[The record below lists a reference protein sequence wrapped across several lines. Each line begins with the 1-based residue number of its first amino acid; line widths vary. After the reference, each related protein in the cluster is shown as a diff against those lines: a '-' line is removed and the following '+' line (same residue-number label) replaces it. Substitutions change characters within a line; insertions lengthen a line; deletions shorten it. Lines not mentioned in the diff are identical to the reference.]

1 MEMIFVLIGFLYYF
15 APIVLGSI
23 CLIIFFKRLGDKVI
37 DLVPVRKSIALP
49 VISKIVIRKRVIDL
63 ERKLATEVSI
73 EATPEQVRSIFK
85 KDYSP

>member
-1 MEMIFVLIGFLYYF
+1 MIFVIIAFMFYF
-15 APIVLGSI
+15 APIALGSI
-23 CLIIFFKRLGDKVI
+23 CLVIFFKRLGDKVI
-37 DLVPVRKSIALP
+37 DLVPVRKPISLP
-49 VISKIVIRKRVIDL
+49 VISRIVVRKRMIDL